1 MNAFAIPHTYIISFS
16 SSWPS
21 VFIAIHTHLMRP
33 KLSIKNNYMNIVY
46 SWVGIL
52 VWRLASTP
60 VRGWVRTSWSTIS
73 MPASTS
79 TTANTSMK
87 MFSNV
92 LRNEPLVGA
101 QLKERKKEKKSF
113 KTCSKNEKQVETVC
127 ARSFVHVVVVN
138 FAANIWND
146 TVFETG
152 TWVR

>member
-1 MNAFAIPHTYIISFS
+1 
-16 SSWPS
+16 
-21 VFIAIHTHLMRP
+21 
-33 KLSIKNNYMNIVY
+33 
-46 SWVGIL
+46 
-52 VWRLASTP
+52 
-60 VRGWVRTSWSTIS
+60 
-73 MPASTS
+73 
-79 TTANTSMK
+79 MK

-152 TWVR
+152 T